1 MNRFFTTAAAVLLAL
16 GLAAGCGKESSDT
29 PEDTKPVTLR
39 MATQYPE
46 DHPAH
51 AAALRIEEA
60 VEKGTQ
66 GRVNIT
72 VFPDSQLGDPG
83 QVFKGVQNG
92 SIDAA
97 HIWIPAQDDPRL
109 GTGDLPYIARGYGDL
124 KNVFAPDAFI
134 PTQVGK
140 LLDKKNVTL
149 FGYYIEGFMGAG
161 TTGEAKNLR
170 SLGTDKGVVVS
181 ISDSA
186 TVKTGMEALGF
197 RTTALPYTDVLAALK
212 AGVVDGWV
220 GGPPRLTY
228 TGFRDAITTYY
239 QLNSNVVNSQYI
251 MSTKIFRS
259 FSQADRKVVAEAFAA
274 ESLKSFEIA
283 EQEEVSYRKKMTEA
297 GITVNEF
304 SRHDLRAMADYVRE
318 NVWPGF
324 EKEMSRK
331 WMEEL
336 AASYTD
342 K

>member
-1 MNRFFTTAAAVLLAL
+1 MNRFFNTAAAALLAL
-16 GLAAGCGKESSDT
+16 GLSAGCGKESSDT
-29 PEDTKPVTLR
+29 PTDTKPVTLR

-60 VEKGTQ
+60 IEKGTD

-72 VFPDSQLGDPG
+72 VFPENQLGEPG
-83 QVFKGVQNG
+83 QVFEGVQNG
-92 SIDAA
+92 TIDAA
-97 HIWIPAQDDPRL
+97 HIWIPSQDDPRL
-109 GTGDLPYIARGYGDL
+109 NTGDLPYIARDYGEL
-124 KNVFAPDAFI
+124 RKIFAPDAFI
-134 PTQVGK
+134 PMQVGT
-140 LLDKKNVTL
+140 LLDKKNVTF
-149 FGYYIEGFMGAG
+149 FGYYTEGFMGVG

-186 TVKTGMEALGF
+186 AVKTGMEALGF
-197 RTTALPYTDVLAALK
+197 RTTALPYSDVLAALK

-228 TGFRDAITTYY
+228 SGFREAITTYY

-251 MSTKIFRS
+251 MGTKVFRS

-274 ESLKSFEIA
+274 ESLKSFEVA
-283 EQEEVSYRKKMTEA
+283 EQEEISYRRKMTEA

-304 SRHDLRAMADYVRE
+304 SRHELRAMADYVRE
-318 NVWPGF
+318 SVWPGF

-331 WMEEL
+331 WMKEL
-336 AASYTD
+336 AASYAD